1 MNMILYYVICLPL
14 VLIISYILSIFMVT
28 KSFFFFMMTFVL
40 AITSRII
47 RKKRITLIQDD
58 MNRDVNKILSSLHDW
73 TDDQVIELLNQPSS
87 NPESAI
93 NAWRQATDTSIN
105 RYECSEEEAKDIIK
119 LQGTYSL
126 IKAIRT
132 YSVLLSTNSEMQNY
146 IHSSW
151 GELKK
156 TFRENK
162 TSKNDNNDIKNLFV
176 NFTKVIIDSDIAS
189 SKDSATSKIK

>member
-1 MNMILYYVICLPL
+1 
-14 VLIISYILSIFMVT
+14 MVT
-28 KSFFFFMMTFVL
+28 KSFFFFIMTFVL

-58 MNRDVNKILSSLHDW
+58 MNRDVNKLLSSLHDLS
-73 TDDQVIELLNQPSS
+73 DDQVKKMLIQPSS
-87 NPESAI
+87 NPEGAI
-93 NAWRQATDTSIN
+93 NAWRQATDTSID
-105 RYECSEEEAKDIIK
+105 RYECSEKEAKDIMK

-132 YSVLLSTNSEMQNY
+132 YSILLSTNAEMQNY

-156 TFRENK
+156 TFREHK
-162 TSKNDNNDIKNLFV
+162 TSKDGNNQIKNSLV
-176 NFTKVIIDSDIAS
+176 KFTKVILDGDIAS
-189 SKDSATSKIK
+189 SKDYATSKIK

>member
-1 MNMILYYVICLPL
+1 
-14 VLIISYILSIFMVT
+14 
-28 KSFFFFMMTFVL
+28 FFFFMMTFVL

>member
-126 IKAIRT
+126 IKAVRT

-162 TSKNDNNDIKNLFV
+162 TSKNNNNDIKNLFV

>member
-1 MNMILYYVICLPL
+1 MILYYVICLPL

-87 NPESAI
+87 NPECAI

>member
-1 MNMILYYVICLPL
+1 MILYYVICLPL